1 VARGLA
7 RPVRLVDAK
16 RHAEAE
22 RLADEVLEHEP
33 DNVSALIVLATVYQG
48 RSDWA
53 GLGRLAERMIAARPT
68 RSIGYRWASVAARL
82 TGRFGDA
89 YEAAQRAAELGP
101 EDPDALCELATVLAQ
116 VGFPDNALRVVG
128 EARRHVADTDRGRL
142 AALFTTV
149 GQIHRRAEPMRGFY
163 DWACRAMANG

>member
-7 RPVRLVDAK
+7 RAVRLVDAK

-53 GLGRLAERMIAARPT
+53 
-68 RSIGYRWASVAARL
+68 ASR
-82 TGRFGDA
+82 
-89 YEAAQRAAELGP
+89 
-101 EDPDALCELATVLAQ
+101 
-116 VGFPDNALRVVG
+116 
-128 EARRHVADTDRGRL
+128 
-142 AALFTTV
+142 
-149 GQIHRRAEPMRGFY
+149 
-163 DWACRAMANG
+163 NG